1 MKVEDVSIRPKIQV
15 IYDILE
21 DKEIEAFFNFS
32 KSEDTVLNYELTPFP
47 MSLFKDGLMRE
58 PTKAVLRNALLTEK
72 ADVDPNA
79 LHVLD
84 GEALLHKVRWSTSV
98 TYREVCDL
106 YVNHIKSKYGIGTI
120 VFDGY
125 MDGPSTK
132 DHEHARRSINKRRCA
147 DVQCD
152 LSTKSGNKVIK
163 CDEDAD
169 TEIVRCALY
178 VAETGRKVNVVA
190 DDTDVALLLLY
201 HWSESMEEITFT
213 SERSKATFNITSS
226 LLKIPAQI
234 KSYLLVLHAW
244 TGCDTTSA
252 IHSKGKNSLLRKLKT
267 SQHLRSLMDILS
279 DKNADQVEVGAAGI
293 ELFLYM
299 YGGNQTLTKLRFWI
313 GDEDSE
319 IVSKVT
325 KKLEFITGLK
335 GSNVDLNAEAY
346 QIATYPP
353 GGRYVPHMDAFDNT
367 MRKHPDDVNGTHICG
382 DRIATAM
389 IYLSEV
395 AAGGNTVFP
404 LTGVSI
410 KPQKGAA
417 VIWWNLDRKG
427 DSDIFTRH
435 GGCPVLLGSK
445 WIANKWFCYNPQLQ
459 KLPCSKNADDY
470 F

>member
-1 MKVEDVSIRPKIQV
+1 
-15 IYDILE
+15 
-21 DKEIEAFFNFS
+21 
-32 KSEDTVLNYELTPFP
+32 
-47 MSLFKDGLMRE
+47 MSLFKDGLMRK

-84 GEALLHKVRWSTSV
+84 GGALLHKVRWSTSV

-132 DHEHARRSINKRRCA
+132 DHEHARRSLNKRRCA

-299 YGGNQTLTKLRFWI
+299 YGGNQTLTKLRYYKFMDMAAK
-313 GDEDSE
+313 GE
-319 IVSKVT
+319 I
-325 KKLEFITGLK
+325 LPENL
-335 GSNVDLNAEAY
+335 
-346 QIATYPP
+346 PP
-353 GGRYVPHMDAFDNT
+353 TER
-367 MRKHPDDVNGTHICG
+367 
-382 DRIATAM
+382 
-389 IYLSEV
+389 
-395 AAGGNTVFP
+395 
-404 LTGVSI
+404 
-410 KPQKGAA
+410 AA
-417 VIWWNLDRKG
+417 VQHSLRVHQQVVVWQTLNDVHLDPLQWGWKQEG
-427 DSDIFTRH
+427 PTFIPIQTDSDVAPSETTATETVNEDDIDNDGNIFDI
-435 GGCPVLLGSK
+435 L
-445 WIANKWFCYNPQLQ
+445 
-459 KLPCSKNADDY
+459 DEM
-470 F
+470 

>member
-1 MKVEDVSIRPKIQV
+1 
-15 IYDILE
+15 
-21 DKEIEAFFNFS
+21 
-32 KSEDTVLNYELTPFP
+32 

-299 YGGNQTLTKLRFWI
+299 YGGNQTLTKLRYYKFMDMAAK
-313 GDEDSE
+313 GE
-319 IVSKVT
+319 I
-325 KKLEFITGLK
+325 LPENL
-335 GSNVDLNAEAY
+335 
-346 QIATYPP
+346 PP
-353 GGRYVPHMDAFDNT
+353 TER
-367 MRKHPDDVNGTHICG
+367 
-382 DRIATAM
+382 
-389 IYLSEV
+389 
-395 AAGGNTVFP
+395 
-404 LTGVSI
+404 
-410 KPQKGAA
+410 AA
-417 VIWWNLDRKG
+417 VQHSLRVQQVVVWQTLNDVHLDPLQWGWKQEG
-427 DSDIFTRH
+427 PTFIPIQTDSDVAPSETTATETVNEDDIDNDGNIFDI
-435 GGCPVLLGSK
+435 L
-445 WIANKWFCYNPQLQ
+445 
-459 KLPCSKNADDY
+459 DEM
-470 F
+470 

>member
-1 MKVEDVSIRPKIQV
+1 
-15 IYDILE
+15 
-21 DKEIEAFFNFS
+21 
-32 KSEDTVLNYELTPFP
+32 
-47 MSLFKDGLMRE
+47 MSLFKDGLMRK

-84 GEALLHKVRWSTSV
+84 GGALLHKVRWSTSV

-132 DHEHARRSINKRRCA
+132 DHEHTRRSLNKRRCA

-178 VAETGRKVNVVA
+178 VAETGKKVNVVA
-190 DDTDVALLLLY
+190 DDTD
-201 HWSESMEEITFT
+201 
-213 SERSKATFNITSS
+213 
-226 LLKIPAQI
+226 
-234 KSYLLVLHAW
+234 

-299 YGGNQTLTKLRFWI
+299 YGGNQTLTKLRYYKFMDMAAK
-313 GDEDSE
+313 GE
-319 IVSKVT
+319 ILPENLAPT
-325 KKLEFITGLK
+325 E
-335 GSNVDLNAEAY
+335 
-346 QIATYPP
+346 
-353 GGRYVPHMDAFDNT
+353 R
-367 MRKHPDDVNGTHICG
+367 
-382 DRIATAM
+382 
-389 IYLSEV
+389 
-395 AAGGNTVFP
+395 
-404 LTGVSI
+404 
-410 KPQKGAA
+410 AA
-417 VIWWNLDRKG
+417 VQHSLRVHQQVVTTATETVNEDDIDNDGNIFDILDEM
-427 DSDIFTRH
+427 
-435 GGCPVLLGSK
+435 
-445 WIANKWFCYNPQLQ
+445 
-459 KLPCSKNADDY
+459 
-470 F
+470 

>member
-1 MKVEDVSIRPKIQV
+1 
-15 IYDILE
+15 
-21 DKEIEAFFNFS
+21 
-32 KSEDTVLNYELTPFP
+32 

-84 GEALLHKVRWSTSV
+84 GGALLHKVRWSTSV

-106 YVNHIKSKYGIGTI
+106 YVNHIKSKYGIGQLKTRCLL
-120 VFDGY
+120 
-125 MDGPSTK
+125 S
-132 DHEHARRSINKRRCA
+132 SITNKSRLI
-147 DVQCD
+147 DM
-152 LSTKSGNKVIK
+152 LSNYLIKSANKVIK

-190 DDTDVALLLLY
+190 EDTDVALLLLY

-252 IHSKGKNSLLRKLKT
+252 IHPKGKNSLLRKLKT

-299 YGGNQTLTKLRFWI
+299 YGGNQTLTKLRYYKFMDMAAK
-313 GDEDSE
+313 GE
-319 IVSKVT
+319 ILPENLAPT
-325 KKLEFITGLK
+325 E
-335 GSNVDLNAEAY
+335 
-346 QIATYPP
+346 
-353 GGRYVPHMDAFDNT
+353 R
-367 MRKHPDDVNGTHICG
+367 
-382 DRIATAM
+382 
-389 IYLSEV
+389 
-395 AAGGNTVFP
+395 
-404 LTGVSI
+404 
-410 KPQKGAA
+410 AA
-417 VIWWNLDRKG
+417 VQHSLRVQQVVTTATETVNEDDIDNDGNIFDILDEM
-427 DSDIFTRH
+427 
-435 GGCPVLLGSK
+435 
-445 WIANKWFCYNPQLQ
+445 
-459 KLPCSKNADDY
+459 
-470 F
+470 

>member
-1 MKVEDVSIRPKIQV
+1 
-15 IYDILE
+15 
-21 DKEIEAFFNFS
+21 
-32 KSEDTVLNYELTPFP
+32 
-47 MSLFKDGLMRE
+47 MSLFKDGLMRK

-84 GEALLHKVRWSTSV
+84 GGALLHKVRWSTSV

-132 DHEHARRSINKRRCA
+132 DHEHARRSLNKRRCA
-147 DVQCD
+147 DVQCN

-190 DDTDVALLLLY
+190 DDTD
-201 HWSESMEEITFT
+201 
-213 SERSKATFNITSS
+213 
-226 LLKIPAQI
+226 IPAQI

-299 YGGNQTLTKLRFWI
+299 YGGNQTLTKLRYYKFMDMAAK
-313 GDEDSE
+313 GE
-319 IVSKVT
+319 ILPENLAPT
-325 KKLEFITGLK
+325 E
-335 GSNVDLNAEAY
+335 
-346 QIATYPP
+346 
-353 GGRYVPHMDAFDNT
+353 R
-367 MRKHPDDVNGTHICG
+367 
-382 DRIATAM
+382 
-389 IYLSEV
+389 
-395 AAGGNTVFP
+395 
-404 LTGVSI
+404 
-410 KPQKGAA
+410 AA
-417 VIWWNLDRKG
+417 VQHSLRVHQQVVVWQTLNDVHLDLLQWGWKQEG
-427 DSDIFTRH
+427 PTFIPIQTDSDVAPSETTATETVNEDDIDNDGNIFDI
-435 GGCPVLLGSK
+435 L
-445 WIANKWFCYNPQLQ
+445 
-459 KLPCSKNADDY
+459 DEM
-470 F
+470 

>member
-1 MKVEDVSIRPKIQV
+1 
-15 IYDILE
+15 
-21 DKEIEAFFNFS
+21 
-32 KSEDTVLNYELTPFP
+32 
-47 MSLFKDGLMRE
+47 MSLFKDGLMRK

-79 LHVLD
+79 LHVHD
-84 GEALLHKVRWSTSV
+84 GGALLHKVRWSTSV

-132 DHEHARRSINKRRCA
+132 DHEHTRRSLNKRRCA

-201 HWSESMEEITFT
+201 HWSE
-213 SERSKATFNITSS
+213 RS
-226 LLKIPAQI
+226 
-234 KSYLLVLHAW
+234 
-244 TGCDTTSA
+244 
-252 IHSKGKNSLLRKLKT
+252 LKT

-299 YGGNQTLTKLRFWI
+299 YGGNQTLTKLRYYKFMDMAAK
-313 GDEDSE
+313 GE
-319 IVSKVT
+319 ILPENLAPT
-325 KKLEFITGLK
+325 E
-335 GSNVDLNAEAY
+335 
-346 QIATYPP
+346 
-353 GGRYVPHMDAFDNT
+353 R
-367 MRKHPDDVNGTHICG
+367 
-382 DRIATAM
+382 
-389 IYLSEV
+389 
-395 AAGGNTVFP
+395 
-404 LTGVSI
+404 
-410 KPQKGAA
+410 AA
-417 VIWWNLDRKG
+417 VQHSLRVHQQVVVWQTLNDAHLDPLQWGWKQEG
-427 DSDIFTRH
+427 PTFIPIQTDSDVAPSETTATETVNEDDIDNDGNIFDI
-435 GGCPVLLGSK
+435 L
-445 WIANKWFCYNPQLQ
+445 
-459 KLPCSKNADDY
+459 DEM
-470 F
+470 

>member
-1 MKVEDVSIRPKIQV
+1 
-15 IYDILE
+15 
-21 DKEIEAFFNFS
+21 
-32 KSEDTVLNYELTPFP
+32 
-47 MSLFKDGLMRE
+47 MSLFKDGLMRK

-84 GEALLHKVRWSTSV
+84 GGALLHKVRWSTSV

-125 MDGPSTK
+125 MDGPFTK
-132 DHEHARRSINKRRCA
+132 DHEHARRSLNKRRCA

-152 LSTKSGNKVIK
+152 LSTKVNLKQDVFLSSITNKSRLIDMLSTYLIKSGNKVIK

-299 YGGNQTLTKLRFWI
+299 YGGNQTLTKLRYYKFMDMAAKGAILPENLPPTERAAVQHSCVGGVLALANCLGKQICDLENLIKI
-313 GDEDSE
+313 GDFEGARLLQCRL
-319 IVSKVT
+319 IRPNYAVT
-325 KKLEFITGLK
+325 KVFGVPGVKKSMEWFGL
-335 GSNVDLNAEAY
+335 
-346 QIATYPP
+346 
-353 GGRYVPHMDAFDNT
+353 H
-367 MRKHPDDVNGTHICG
+367 
-382 DRIATAM
+382 
-389 IYLSEV
+389 
-395 AAGGNTVFP
+395 GGNTRSP
-404 LTGVSI
+404 LLPLDESEVNKLKSI
-410 KPQKGAA
+410 FSSEGF
-417 VIWWNLDRKG
+417 L
-427 DSDIFTRH
+427 
-435 GGCPVLLGSK
+435 
-445 WIANKWFCYNPQLQ
+445 
-459 KLPCSKNADDY
+459 
-470 F
+470 